1 LSPAQN
7 LGPTLPPAQNLWAGF
22 GAGDLTLRSLPVS
35 TRELARWTG
44 LDAVALEQLAL
55 SGKIPSHREEAGYSF
70 DPRRLQE
77 TLSSTTPSRT
87 SNGSNDLNVLD
98 RLALVSA
105 SEESVEDFGRR
116 VLERYAE
123 VFSAT
128 HGTIFLADGDAWL
141 RPAARWGAG
150 EIDDWEALDGIAAW
164 VAISGDPLL
173 LPSLHDEPAAGP
185 DADLRLA
192 DPSQITDREA
202 LAAPLQLGDQ
212 RVGVVMLGRDRG
224 GPRFTDRDLS
234 LLSTSSTQ
242 LALAIDRMT
251 SRHHLATRERAADL
265 VQSQLEAYAHDFRE
279 TFAAEKRRSQ
289 ELSDALDELERT
301 YFATVRG
308 LAVAV
313 EAKDEYTA
321 GHLIRVT
328 RLGMA
333 MLRIVDD
340 EEAKDPQYK
349 FAFLLHDI
357 GKLAV
362 PDAVLGKSGPLNE
375 TEWEIMRSHSVTG
388 RRILEDIPFLS
399 GAKEIVFAHH
409 ERWDGK
415 GYPRGLR
422 GEAIP
427 AGARVFSVA
436 DSFDA
441 MTSNRPYRRAMPLD
455 DALSE
460 IERGS
465 GTQFWPLGVEALLG
479 IPKPNLEAMMEHQ

>member
-1 LSPAQN
+1 V
-7 LGPTLPPAQNLWAGF
+7 
-22 GAGDLTLRSLPVS
+22 RSLPVS
-35 TRELARWTG
+35 AQELARWTG
-44 LDAVALEQLAL
+44 LDTGALEELAL
-55 SGKIPSHREEAGYSF
+55 SGKIPSRREEAGYSF

-77 TLSSTTPSRT
+77 TLCRRTPSR
-87 SNGSNDLNVLD
+87 SRNGSRDLHLVD

-105 SEESVEDFGRR
+105 GEEGVEDFCRKI
-116 VLERYAE
+116 LERYAE
-123 VFSAT
+123 VFAAS

-141 RPAARWGAG
+141 RPAARWGA
-150 EIDDWEALDGIAAW
+150 EETNEQDAHDGIAAW
-164 VAISGDPLL
+164 VAISREPLL
-173 LPSLHDEPAAGP
+173 LPSLHDELAAGP
-185 DADLRLA
+185 EAEVRLT

-212 RVGVVMLGRDRG
+212 MVGVIMLGRDRG

-242 LALAIDRMT
+242 LALAIDRLT
-251 SRHHLATRERAADL
+251 GRHRLATRVRAGDL

-279 TFAAEKRRSQ
+279 TFAAEKRRSH
-289 ELSDALDELERT
+289 ELAETLDELERT

-308 LAVAV
+308 FAVAV

-333 MLRIVDD
+333 MLRIVDL
-340 EEAKDPQYK
+340 EEAEDPQYK

-357 GKLAV
+357 GKLGV
-362 PDAVLGKSGPLNE
+362 PDDVLRKNGPLDE
-375 TEWEIMRSHSVTG
+375 SEWEIMQNHSSTG

-409 ERWDGK
+409 ERWDGN
-415 GYPRGLR
+415 GYPRGLK
-422 GEAIP
+422 GDAIP
-427 AGARVFSVA
+427 SGARVFSVA

-441 MTSNRPYRRAMPLD
+441 MTSDRPYRRALPLD
-455 DALSE
+455 DALGE
-460 IERGS
+460 IERCS
-465 GTQFWPLGVEALLG
+465 GTQFWPRGVEALLN
-479 IPKPNLEAMMEHQ
+479 IPRAQLEAMMGHP

>member
-1 LSPAQN
+1 
-7 LGPTLPPAQNLWAGF
+7 
-22 GAGDLTLRSLPVS
+22 LRSLPVS

-44 LDAVALEQLAL
+44 LDARALEELAL
-55 SGKIPSHREEAGYSF
+55 SGKIPSSREEAGYSF

-77 TLSSTTPSRT
+77 TLGRGAPSQTPPGSR
-87 SNGSNDLNVLD
+87 DLHLLSKLAVL
-98 RLALVSA
+98 SA
-105 SEESVEDFGRR
+105 GGEGVEDFCRR
-116 VLERYAE
+116 ALGRYAE

-141 RPAARWGAG
+141 RPAARWGPE
-150 EIDDWEALDGIAAW
+150 EINDREALDGIAAW
-164 VAISGDPLL
+164 VAISGEPLL
-173 LPSLHDEPAAGP
+173 LPSLHDEPAEV
-185 DADLRLA
+185 RLV
-192 DPSQITDREA
+192 DPSQITEREA
-202 LAAPLQLGDQ
+202 VAAPLQLDDQ
-212 RVGVVMLGRDRG
+212 KLGVVMLGRARG

-234 LLSTSSTQ
+234 LLSASSTQ
-242 LALAIDRMT
+242 LALAIDRQAGKH
-251 SRHHLATRERAADL
+251 RLDAKVRAADL

-289 ELSDALDELERT
+289 ELAQALDELERT

-333 MLRIVDD
+333 MLRLVDF
-340 EEAKDPQYK
+340 EEAEDPQYK

-357 GKLAV
+357 GKLGV
-362 PDAVLGKSGPLNE
+362 PDAVLRKNGPLNE
-375 TEWEIMRSHSVTG
+375 TEWEIMRSHSGTG
-388 RRILEDIPFLS
+388 RRILDDIPFLS

-441 MTSNRPYRRAMPLD
+441 MTSDRPYRRAMPLD
-455 DALSE
+455 DALGE
-460 IERGS
+460 IERCS
-465 GTQFWPLGVEALLG
+465 GTQFWPRGVQALLR
-479 IPKPNLEAMMEHQ
+479 IPRANLEAMMGHR

>member
-1 LSPAQN
+1 VGWVRGR
-7 LGPTLPPAQNLWAGF
+7 GPNI
-22 GAGDLTLRSLPVS
+22 LRSLPVS

-44 LDAVALEQLAL
+44 LDAHALEELAL
-55 SGKIPSHREEAGYSF
+55 SGKIPSSREEAGYSF

-77 TLSSTTPSRT
+77 TLRREASSQTPP
-87 SNGSNDLNVLD
+87 GSPDLHLLSK
-98 RLALVSA
+98 LAVVSA
-105 SEESVEDFGRR
+105 GEESVEDFCLRALG
-116 VLERYAE
+116 RYAE
-123 VFSAT
+123 VFSAA
-128 HGTIFLADGDAWL
+128 HGTILLADGDAWL
-141 RPAARWGAG
+141 RPAARWGPEG
-150 EIDDWEALDGIAAW
+150 IDDREALDGIAAW
-164 VAISGDPLL
+164 VAISGEPLL

-185 DADLRLA
+185 AEVRLA
-192 DPSQITDREA
+192 DPPQIAEREVV
-202 LAAPLQLGDQ
+202 AAPLQLEDQ
-212 RVGVVMLGRDRG
+212 MVGVVILGRARG

-234 LLSTSSTQ
+234 LLSASSTQ
-242 LALAIDRMT
+242 LALAIDRQAGK
-251 SRHHLATRERAADL
+251 HHLETKVQAADL

-289 ELSDALDELERT
+289 ELAQALDELERT

-333 MLRIVDD
+333 MLRLVDL
-340 EEAKDPQYK
+340 EEAEDPQYK

-357 GKLAV
+357 GKLGV
-362 PDAVLGKSGPLNE
+362 PDAVLRKNGPLNE

-388 RRILEDIPFLS
+388 RRILDDIPFLS
-399 GAKEIVFAHH
+399 EAKEIVFAHH

-422 GEAIP
+422 GDAIP

-441 MTSNRPYRRAMPLD
+441 MTSDRPYRRAMPLD
-455 DALSE
+455 DALGE

-465 GTQFWPLGVEALLG
+465 GTQFWPLGVQALLG
-479 IPKPNLEAMMEHQ
+479 IPRANLEAMMGHR